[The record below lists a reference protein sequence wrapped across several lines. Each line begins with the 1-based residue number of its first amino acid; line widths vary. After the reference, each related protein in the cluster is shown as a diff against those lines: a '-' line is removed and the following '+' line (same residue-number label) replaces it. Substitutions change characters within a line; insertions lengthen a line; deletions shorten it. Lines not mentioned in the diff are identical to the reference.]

1 MFRSDGAAHCR
12 TGLLVCSGRAW
23 HVDHPMSE
31 VMYWVVVPIAF
42 SVGLL
47 FGWITMAVLSIPWH
61 EATFRRGMD
70 EGLQIHEDA
79 CDAETT

>member
-1 MFRSDGAAHCR
+1 MGKDGAAGSCR
-12 TGLLVCSGRAW
+12 YCVLVRPGRCR

-70 EGLQIHEDA
+70 EGLRIHEDA